1 MVVVKS
7 VCDNSL
13 KHSKNFF
20 LLEYQKMVLF
30 IFSYSVTNS
39 SVEWGLFGA
48 LMNVKYL
55 DYYLAHSKPSVNLS
69 YYYLLWG

>member
-7 VCDNSL
+7 VCDNIL

-20 LLEYQKMVLF
+20 LLECQKMVFF

-39 SVEWGLFGA
+39 SVEWGLF
-48 LMNVKYL
+48 
-55 DYYLAHSKPSVNLS
+55 
-69 YYYLLWG
+69 